1 MGGWFSPRVSSA
13 ALRPQSAIRANRPNQ
28 DCPRYLGPF
37 ERARLHWR
45 ARSHRMGRRAIET
58 RARQSPRL
66 LARRR
71 PKRLRWWSCPLLGFL
86 AACFFE
92 RARYWNSIGPSGP
105 IVRFPAVLGRR
116 RGIAS
121 GRADAAAS
129 RVLVCLCLPA
139 LVQSGASMKLQHPVP
154 AAGLGPTRSRG

>member
-13 ALRPQSAIRANRPNQ
+13 VLRPQSGIRANRPNQ

-45 ARSHRMGRRAIET
+45 ARSRRMGRRAIET
-58 RARQSPRL
+58 RTRQSPRL

-71 PKRLRWWSCPLLGFL
+71 PKRLRRWSCPLLGFL
-86 AACFFE
+86 VACFVE
-92 RARYWNSIGPSGP
+92 RARYWDSTEPSGP
-105 IVRFPAVLGRR
+105 IVRFPAVPGRR

-121 GRADAAAS
+121 GRAGSAAS
-129 RVLVCLCLPA
+129 RELACLCLLV
-139 LVQSGASMKLQHPVP
+139 LVQNGASVKLQHPVP

>member
-13 ALRPQSAIRANRPNQ
+13 VLRPQSGIRANRPNQ

-37 ERARLHWR
+37 ERAHSQWR
-45 ARSHRMGRRAIET
+45 ARSRRVGRRAIET

-71 PKRLRWWSCPLLGFL
+71 PKRLRKWSCPLLGFL
-86 AACFFE
+86 VACFFE
-92 RARYWNSIGPSGP
+92 RARYWYSIGPSGP

-116 RGIAS
+116 REIAS
-121 GRADAAAS
+121 GRAGAAAS

-139 LVQSGASMKLQHPVP
+139 LVQSGASVKLHHLVP
-154 AAGLGPTRSRG
+154 AASFCPTRSRG

>member
-1 MGGWFSPRVSSA
+1 MCHRRFSGLKAASVRTGPTKTVPGIWVLLSVLVCIGGRALVSS
-13 ALRPQSAIRANRPNQ
+13 R
-28 DCPRYLGPF
+28 
-37 ERARLHWR
+37 
-45 ARSHRMGRRAIET
+45 RMGRRAIET

-71 PKRLRWWSCPLLGFL
+71 PKRLRKWSCPLLGFL
-86 AACFFE
+86 VACFFE
-92 RARYWNSIGPSGP
+92 RARYWYSIGPSGP

-121 GRADAAAS
+121 GRAGAAAS

-139 LVQSGASMKLQHPVP
+139 LVQSGASVKLHHLVP
-154 AAGLGPTRSRG
+154 AASFCPTRSRG